1 MGSPTIVLDKIVE
14 KLVDIAFESVGRH
27 LGYLFHYKKNMKN
40 LEVQMNK
47 LQERRGAIERQI
59 DEAKTGGEVI
69 VDDVSDWLKEVDIL
83 RQGVE
88 SFTRDKTVKENVRCF
103 KFSCPDFN
111 SRYRLSKEAEKKMG
125 DVKTLA
131 EKANFGTISRRAP
144 PPLELQFP
152 SSGEYVSFDS
162 RALVFDRIMEALTD
176 SKVNVIGVYGTGGV
190 GKTTMVEKVGE
201 QVKKNGL
208 FDEVV
213 MAVVSRDAK
222 VAKIQ
227 GELADR
233 LHLKLEAE
241 TEVGKADQLWNRLSN
256 GKRNLVI
263 LDDIWKKLN
272 LKEIGIPIR
281 DGNKGCKVVLTSR
294 NQHVLIDMDVHK
306 DFPIQVLSEE
316 EAWNL
321 FKNKMGN
328 NVDSHD
334 QLHDIAKAV
343 CRECRG
349 LPVAILAVGAALK
362 GKSMSAWKSSLDKL
376 QKSMLNKIEDI
387 DPKLFTSLRL
397 SYDYL
402 DSVDAKSCYLLCC
415 LFPEDAQVPI
425 EELARH
431 CMARRL
437 LDQNPNTLEEARDI
451 VCSVVNTLKT
461 SCLLLDGINDDF
473 VKMHDIVRDIAIL
486 IAKEEKAFL
495 VKHGVEEWPETGTYE
510 KYSAISLRSENISEL
525 PEELVCPDLHT
536 LMLECS
542 RSKFQRE
549 LSIKIPDRFFRG
561 AEKLVVLELD
571 GVSMLPLPSSLGK
584 LMELRM
590 LCLINCEL
598 GDIAIL
604 KDLKNKLEVL
614 RIRGSDIKAL
624 PHEVGELTRLWLLDL
639 GDCYKLKVI
648 PSGVI
653 SKLHRLEELHFP
665 LNFEN
670 WEGTTGNEETSK
682 VSIDE
687 LMSLPRLSTLN
698 IGIPRDHIDELLPA
712 DLGFQNLI
720 RFNIT
725 VGAAYYV
732 DSKDYSVVV
741 LRDIYDDFNILERLL
756 GKPGRGGLYPSRSF
770 NNLTQLLLEDCRL
783 KYLFSPSCARGLLQL
798 QSLRIWRSEI
808 MEAVIGNEG
817 EKDEEIIANAIKFS
831 QLQSLHLESLPCLI
845 SFYPRIKKATTI
857 ESHSFSPAQS
867 LFNEKVAF
875 PVLEGLHIESVPNIT
890 EIWDKNLPP
899 TESFCRLRSLKVLY
913 CGKLKKVVPSHI
925 LPQLKSIET
934 LEVTYCWEMEV
945 IVVLERRE
953 EETQEATN
961 KDMIIMFPQLRAMT
975 LQILENLKCVCTYK
989 FEDQLKFN
997 VQFPQL
1003 RILNLYNLGRLSS
1016 FNDTSTITETRP
1028 LFNHQVAFP
1037 VLEELYINSV
1047 PNITE
1052 IWDKNLPPAE
1062 SICLLRFL
1070 EVRNC
1075 EKLMNVVP
1083 SYMLPLLKSIETLEV
1098 SECPEIEVIVVLE
1111 KKEKETQ
1118 EATNKDI
1125 IIVQFPQLRK
1135 LRLENLERLSSFN
1148 NDTCTITE
1156 TRPLFNHQVA
1166 FPALEELI
1174 ISSVPNIT
1182 EIWNKN
1188 LLQPES
1194 FCLPRSLGIRGCEK
1208 LRSLKVEDC
1217 EKLMNVVPS
1226 HRFPLLKNIEIL
1238 KVSNCPQIEVIVIME
1253 KREEETQ
1260 EVTNK
1265 DMNIMFP
1272 VLRNLQLLNLENL
1285 KGVCAYKSED
1295 RLCFN
1300 VQVAFP
1306 ALEELIISSVPNVTE
1321 IWDKNLLQPESFCL
1335 PRSLG
1340 IQGCEKLRSLKV
1352 RGCEKL
1358 MNVVP
1363 SHMLPQLKS
1372 IKTLEVSECP
1382 EMVVI
1387 VVLETREEETQ
1398 EATNKDMII
1407 VFPELRSLQL
1417 LNLENLKGV
1426 CAYKSEDR
1434 LCFNVQVAFP
1444 ALEELSIDSMHNITE
1459 IWDKNLLQPESFCL
1473 LRCSGVRGYEKLRS
1487 LKVMDCKK
1495 LMNVVP
1501 SHMLPLL
1508 KNIEILQVSNCPE
1521 MEVIVVLEKRE
1532 EETQEATTNNDT
1544 INAFPELRYLILEE
1558 LENLKG
1564 VCAYKSEDR
1573 LCFNVQ
1579 FPEPRILTLSD
1590 SGRLSSFNNTSIITE
1605 TRPLFNHQVAF
1616 PALEE
1621 LYINSIPN
1629 ITEIWDK
1636 NLISTESF
1644 CLLRSLEVKN
1654 CEELM
1659 NVVPSH
1665 MLPQLK
1671 SIKTLE
1677 VSECLEMEVI
1687 VVLEKMEEETQ
1698 EATTNKDM
1706 IIMFPQLREMTLRD
1720 LKYLKCVCTY
1730 KSEDQL
1736 KFNVQ
1741 VAFPT
1746 LEELSIYGMPN
1757 ITEIW
1762 DKNLLSAE
1770 SFCLL
1775 RSLNVKNCEKLM
1787 NVVPSHMLPQ
1797 LKSIETLEVSGCPEM
1812 EVIVVLEKREEE
1824 TQEATN
1830 KNMII
1835 VFPQLRKMTLGGLEN
1850 LKGVFTY
1857 KSKDDQLCFNVQ
1869 VEFPSLEELSIISMS
1884 NITEIW
1890 DKNLLQSESFC
1901 LLRSLGV
1908 RGFEKL
1914 RSLTVKNCEK
1924 LMNVV
1929 PSYMLPLLKNIEI
1942 LKVESCPEME
1952 VIVLLE
1958 KREEETHEAANKDT
1972 SIVFPGLR
1980 SLELQK
1986 LENLKGVCAYKSEDR
2001 LCFNVQV
2008 AFLVLEELYIG
2019 SMPNITEIWEK
2030 NLRQP
2035 ESFCLPMSLRLRG
2048 CEKLRSLKVK
2058 ECEKLMNVIPSHMI
2072 QLLKTIQILEV
2083 SNCPQMEVTV
2093 VMEKREEK
2101 TQEATNK
2108 DIIVFPE
2115 LTSLTL
2121 RKLENLKGVCAYKSE
2136 DRLCFNVQV
2145 AFPALEELSI
2155 DSMHNITEIW
2165 DKNLLQPESFCL
2177 LRCLGV
2183 RGYEKLRS
2191 LKVMDCKKLMNV
2203 VPSHM
2208 LPLLKKIEVLEVKNC
2223 PEMEVIVVLEKREEE
2238 TQEAAN
2244 KDMIIVFPQ
2253 LRKMELGKLENLKGV
2268 CAYKSE
2274 DRLCFNVQVAF
2285 PSLEALCICE
2295 MPNIT
2300 EIWDKNLLQPESFCL
2315 LRSSGARGYEKLRSL
2330 IVGNCNKLMNVVPS
2344 HMHPLLKNIEILHVF
2359 NCPEMEVI
2367 VVLEK
2372 RKEETQ
2378 EAANNDTI
2386 IVFPELSYLMLQE
2399 LENLKGVCAYKSED
2413 RLCFNVQVVFPK
2425 LIILDFY
2432 LDEHTR
2438 KILREATS
2446 KKKECATTDASSS
2459 GMQLQP

>member
-1407 VFPELRSLQL
+1407 V
-1417 LNLENLKGV
+1417 
-1426 CAYKSEDR
+1426 
-1434 LCFNVQVAFP
+1434 
-1444 ALEELSIDSMHNITE
+1444 
-1459 IWDKNLLQPESFCL
+1459 
-1473 LRCSGVRGYEKLRS
+1473 
-1487 LKVMDCKK
+1487 
-1495 LMNVVP
+1495 
-1501 SHMLPLL
+1501 
-1508 KNIEILQVSNCPE
+1508 
-1521 MEVIVVLEKRE
+1521 
-1532 EETQEATTNNDT
+1532 
-1544 INAFPELRYLILEE
+1544 
-1558 LENLKG
+1558 
-1564 VCAYKSEDR
+1564 
-1573 LCFNVQ
+1573 Q
-1579 FPEPRILTLSD
+1579 FPQLRILSL
-1590 SGRLSSFNNTSIITE
+1590 GYLGGLSSFNNTSIITK
-1605 TRPLFNHQVAF
+1605 TGSLFNH
-1616 PALEE
+1616 
-1621 LYINSIPN
+1621 
-1629 ITEIWDK
+1629 
-1636 NLISTESF
+1636 
-1644 CLLRSLEVKN
+1644 
-1654 CEELM
+1654 
-1659 NVVPSH
+1659 
-1665 MLPQLK
+1665 
-1671 SIKTLE
+1671 
-1677 VSECLEMEVI
+1677 
-1687 VVLEKMEEETQ
+1687 
-1698 EATTNKDM
+1698 
-1706 IIMFPQLREMTLRD
+1706 
-1720 LKYLKCVCTY
+1720 
-1730 KSEDQL
+1730 
-1736 KFNVQ
+1736 Q

>member
-1616 PALEE
+1616 P
-1621 LYINSIPN
+1621 
-1629 ITEIWDK
+1629 
-1636 NLISTESF
+1636 
-1644 CLLRSLEVKN
+1644 
-1654 CEELM
+1654 
-1659 NVVPSH
+1659 
-1665 MLPQLK
+1665 
-1671 SIKTLE
+1671 
-1677 VSECLEMEVI
+1677 
-1687 VVLEKMEEETQ
+1687 
-1698 EATTNKDM
+1698 
-1706 IIMFPQLREMTLRD
+1706 
-1720 LKYLKCVCTY
+1720 
-1730 KSEDQL
+1730 
-1736 KFNVQ
+1736 
-1741 VAFPT
+1741 T

>member
-1156 TRPLFNHQVA
+1156 TRPLFNHQVT
-1166 FPALEELI
+1166 FP
-1174 ISSVPNIT
+1174 T
-1182 EIWNKN
+1182 
-1188 LLQPES
+1188 
-1194 FCLPRSLGIRGCEK
+1194 
-1208 LRSLKVEDC
+1208 
-1217 EKLMNVVPS
+1217 
-1226 HRFPLLKNIEIL
+1226 
-1238 KVSNCPQIEVIVIME
+1238 
-1253 KREEETQ
+1253 
-1260 EVTNK
+1260 
-1265 DMNIMFP
+1265 
-1272 VLRNLQLLNLENL
+1272 
-1285 KGVCAYKSED
+1285 
-1295 RLCFN
+1295 
-1300 VQVAFP
+1300 
-1306 ALEELIISSVPNVTE
+1306 
-1321 IWDKNLLQPESFCL
+1321 
-1335 PRSLG
+1335 
-1340 IQGCEKLRSLKV
+1340 
-1352 RGCEKL
+1352 
-1358 MNVVP
+1358 
-1363 SHMLPQLKS
+1363 
-1372 IKTLEVSECP
+1372 
-1382 EMVVI
+1382 
-1387 VVLETREEETQ
+1387 
-1398 EATNKDMII
+1398 
-1407 VFPELRSLQL
+1407 
-1417 LNLENLKGV
+1417 
-1426 CAYKSEDR
+1426 
-1434 LCFNVQVAFP
+1434 
-1444 ALEELSIDSMHNITE
+1444 LEELSIYGMPNITE
-1459 IWDKNLLQPESFCL
+1459 IWDKNLLPAESFCL
-1473 LRCSGVRGYEKLRS
+1473 LRS
-1487 LKVMDCKK
+1487 LKVQYCEK

-1501 SHMLPLL
+1501 SYMLPLL
-1508 KNIEILQVSNCPE
+1508 KSIEILEVSECPE

-1532 EETQEATTNNDT
+1532 EETQEATNKYM
-1544 INAFPELRYLILEE
+1544 IIVFPKLRKMELQE

-1573 LCFNVQ
+1573 LC
-1579 FPEPRILTLSD
+1579 
-1590 SGRLSSFNNTSIITE
+1590 
-1605 TRPLFNHQVAF
+1605 
-1616 PALEE
+1616 
-1621 LYINSIPN
+1621 
-1629 ITEIWDK
+1629 
-1636 NLISTESF
+1636 
-1644 CLLRSLEVKN
+1644 
-1654 CEELM
+1654 
-1659 NVVPSH
+1659 
-1665 MLPQLK
+1665 
-1671 SIKTLE
+1671 
-1677 VSECLEMEVI
+1677 
-1687 VVLEKMEEETQ
+1687 
-1698 EATTNKDM
+1698 
-1706 IIMFPQLREMTLRD
+1706 
-1720 LKYLKCVCTY
+1720 
-1730 KSEDQL
+1730 
-1736 KFNVQ
+1736 FNVQ

>member
-1579 FPEPRILTLSD
+1579 
-1590 SGRLSSFNNTSIITE
+1590 
-1605 TRPLFNHQVAF
+1605 
-1616 PALEE
+1616 
-1621 LYINSIPN
+1621 
-1629 ITEIWDK
+1629 
-1636 NLISTESF
+1636 
-1644 CLLRSLEVKN
+1644 
-1654 CEELM
+1654 
-1659 NVVPSH
+1659 
-1665 MLPQLK
+1665 
-1671 SIKTLE
+1671 
-1677 VSECLEMEVI
+1677 
-1687 VVLEKMEEETQ
+1687 
-1698 EATTNKDM
+1698 
-1706 IIMFPQLREMTLRD
+1706 
-1720 LKYLKCVCTY
+1720 
-1730 KSEDQL
+1730 
-1736 KFNVQ
+1736 

>member
-1741 VAFPT
+1741 V
-1746 LEELSIYGMPN
+1746 
-1757 ITEIW
+1757 
-1762 DKNLLSAE
+1762 
-1770 SFCLL
+1770 
-1775 RSLNVKNCEKLM
+1775 
-1787 NVVPSHMLPQ
+1787 
-1797 LKSIETLEVSGCPEM
+1797 
-1812 EVIVVLEKREEE
+1812 
-1824 TQEATN
+1824 
-1830 KNMII
+1830 
-1835 VFPQLRKMTLGGLEN
+1835 
-1850 LKGVFTY
+1850 
-1857 KSKDDQLCFNVQ
+1857 
-1869 VEFPSLEELSIISMS
+1869 EFPSLEELSIISMS

>member
-1300 VQVAFP
+1300 VQ
-1306 ALEELIISSVPNVTE
+1306 
-1321 IWDKNLLQPESFCL
+1321 
-1335 PRSLG
+1335 
-1340 IQGCEKLRSLKV
+1340 
-1352 RGCEKL
+1352 
-1358 MNVVP
+1358 
-1363 SHMLPQLKS
+1363 
-1372 IKTLEVSECP
+1372 
-1382 EMVVI
+1382 
-1387 VVLETREEETQ
+1387 
-1398 EATNKDMII
+1398 
-1407 VFPELRSLQL
+1407 
-1417 LNLENLKGV
+1417 
-1426 CAYKSEDR
+1426 
-1434 LCFNVQVAFP
+1434 
-1444 ALEELSIDSMHNITE
+1444 
-1459 IWDKNLLQPESFCL
+1459 
-1473 LRCSGVRGYEKLRS
+1473 
-1487 LKVMDCKK
+1487 
-1495 LMNVVP
+1495 
-1501 SHMLPLL
+1501 
-1508 KNIEILQVSNCPE
+1508 
-1521 MEVIVVLEKRE
+1521 
-1532 EETQEATTNNDT
+1532 
-1544 INAFPELRYLILEE
+1544 
-1558 LENLKG
+1558 
-1564 VCAYKSEDR
+1564 
-1573 LCFNVQ
+1573 

-1736 KFNVQ
+1736 KFNVQFPQLRKLRLESLERLSSFNDTSIITETRPLFNHQ

>member
-875 PVLEGLHIESVPNIT
+875 PVLE
-890 EIWDKNLPP
+890 
-899 TESFCRLRSLKVLY
+899 
-913 CGKLKKVVPSHI
+913 
-925 LPQLKSIET
+925 
-934 LEVTYCWEMEV
+934 
-945 IVVLERRE
+945 
-953 EETQEATN
+953 
-961 KDMIIMFPQLRAMT
+961 
-975 LQILENLKCVCTYK
+975 
-989 FEDQLKFN
+989 
-997 VQFPQL
+997 
-1003 RILNLYNLGRLSS
+1003 
-1016 FNDTSTITETRP
+1016 
-1028 LFNHQVAFP
+1028 
-1037 VLEELYINSV
+1037 ELYINSV

-1736 KFNVQ
+1736 KFNVQFPQLRKLRLESLERLSSFNDTSIITETRPLFNHQ

>member
-867 LFNEKVAF
+867 LFNEK
-875 PVLEGLHIESVPNIT
+875 
-890 EIWDKNLPP
+890 
-899 TESFCRLRSLKVLY
+899 
-913 CGKLKKVVPSHI
+913 
-925 LPQLKSIET
+925 LKSIET

-997 VQFPQL
+997 VQ
-1003 RILNLYNLGRLSS
+1003 
-1016 FNDTSTITETRP
+1016 
-1028 LFNHQVAFP
+1028 VAFP
-1037 VLEELYINSV
+1037 S
-1047 PNITE
+1047 
-1052 IWDKNLPPAE
+1052 
-1062 SICLLRFL
+1062 
-1070 EVRNC
+1070 
-1075 EKLMNVVP
+1075 
-1083 SYMLPLLKSIETLEV
+1083 
-1098 SECPEIEVIVVLE
+1098 
-1111 KKEKETQ
+1111 
-1118 EATNKDI
+1118 
-1125 IIVQFPQLRK
+1125 
-1135 LRLENLERLSSFN
+1135 
-1148 NDTCTITE
+1148 
-1156 TRPLFNHQVA
+1156 
-1166 FPALEELI
+1166 LEELI

-1736 KFNVQ
+1736 KFNVQFPQLRKLRLESLERLSSFNDTSIITETRPLFNHQ

>member
-1407 VFPELRSLQL
+1407 V
-1417 LNLENLKGV
+1417 
-1426 CAYKSEDR
+1426 
-1434 LCFNVQVAFP
+1434 
-1444 ALEELSIDSMHNITE
+1444 
-1459 IWDKNLLQPESFCL
+1459 
-1473 LRCSGVRGYEKLRS
+1473 
-1487 LKVMDCKK
+1487 
-1495 LMNVVP
+1495 
-1501 SHMLPLL
+1501 
-1508 KNIEILQVSNCPE
+1508 
-1521 MEVIVVLEKRE
+1521 
-1532 EETQEATTNNDT
+1532 
-1544 INAFPELRYLILEE
+1544 
-1558 LENLKG
+1558 
-1564 VCAYKSEDR
+1564 
-1573 LCFNVQ
+1573 Q
-1579 FPEPRILTLSD
+1579 FPQLRILSLGD

-1736 KFNVQ
+1736 KFNVQFPQLRKLRLESLERLSSFNDTSIITETRPLFNHQ

>member
-1156 TRPLFNHQVA
+1156 TRPLFNHQVT
-1166 FPALEELI
+1166 FP
-1174 ISSVPNIT
+1174 T
-1182 EIWNKN
+1182 
-1188 LLQPES
+1188 
-1194 FCLPRSLGIRGCEK
+1194 
-1208 LRSLKVEDC
+1208 
-1217 EKLMNVVPS
+1217 
-1226 HRFPLLKNIEIL
+1226 
-1238 KVSNCPQIEVIVIME
+1238 
-1253 KREEETQ
+1253 
-1260 EVTNK
+1260 
-1265 DMNIMFP
+1265 
-1272 VLRNLQLLNLENL
+1272 
-1285 KGVCAYKSED
+1285 
-1295 RLCFN
+1295 
-1300 VQVAFP
+1300 
-1306 ALEELIISSVPNVTE
+1306 
-1321 IWDKNLLQPESFCL
+1321 
-1335 PRSLG
+1335 
-1340 IQGCEKLRSLKV
+1340 
-1352 RGCEKL
+1352 
-1358 MNVVP
+1358 
-1363 SHMLPQLKS
+1363 
-1372 IKTLEVSECP
+1372 
-1382 EMVVI
+1382 
-1387 VVLETREEETQ
+1387 
-1398 EATNKDMII
+1398 
-1407 VFPELRSLQL
+1407 
-1417 LNLENLKGV
+1417 
-1426 CAYKSEDR
+1426 
-1434 LCFNVQVAFP
+1434 
-1444 ALEELSIDSMHNITE
+1444 LEELSIYGMPNITE
-1459 IWDKNLLQPESFCL
+1459 IWDKNLLPAESFCL
-1473 LRCSGVRGYEKLRS
+1473 LRS
-1487 LKVMDCKK
+1487 LKVQYCEK

-1501 SHMLPLL
+1501 SYMLPLL
-1508 KNIEILQVSNCPE
+1508 KSIEILEVSECPE

-1532 EETQEATTNNDT
+1532 EETQEATNKYM
-1544 INAFPELRYLILEE
+1544 IIVFPKLRKMELQE

-1573 LCFNVQ
+1573 LCFNV
-1579 FPEPRILTLSD
+1579 
-1590 SGRLSSFNNTSIITE
+1590 
-1605 TRPLFNHQVAF
+1605 QVAF

-1736 KFNVQ
+1736 KFNVQFPQLRKLRLESLERLSSFNDTSIITETRPLFNHQ

>member
-1156 TRPLFNHQVA
+1156 TRPLFNHQVT
-1166 FPALEELI
+1166 FP
-1174 ISSVPNIT
+1174 T
-1182 EIWNKN
+1182 
-1188 LLQPES
+1188 
-1194 FCLPRSLGIRGCEK
+1194 
-1208 LRSLKVEDC
+1208 
-1217 EKLMNVVPS
+1217 
-1226 HRFPLLKNIEIL
+1226 
-1238 KVSNCPQIEVIVIME
+1238 
-1253 KREEETQ
+1253 
-1260 EVTNK
+1260 
-1265 DMNIMFP
+1265 
-1272 VLRNLQLLNLENL
+1272 
-1285 KGVCAYKSED
+1285 
-1295 RLCFN
+1295 
-1300 VQVAFP
+1300 
-1306 ALEELIISSVPNVTE
+1306 
-1321 IWDKNLLQPESFCL
+1321 
-1335 PRSLG
+1335 
-1340 IQGCEKLRSLKV
+1340 
-1352 RGCEKL
+1352 
-1358 MNVVP
+1358 
-1363 SHMLPQLKS
+1363 
-1372 IKTLEVSECP
+1372 
-1382 EMVVI
+1382 
-1387 VVLETREEETQ
+1387 
-1398 EATNKDMII
+1398 
-1407 VFPELRSLQL
+1407 
-1417 LNLENLKGV
+1417 
-1426 CAYKSEDR
+1426 
-1434 LCFNVQVAFP
+1434 
-1444 ALEELSIDSMHNITE
+1444 LEELSIYGMPNITE
-1459 IWDKNLLQPESFCL
+1459 IWDKNLLPAESFCL
-1473 LRCSGVRGYEKLRS
+1473 LRS
-1487 LKVMDCKK
+1487 LKVQYCEK

-1501 SHMLPLL
+1501 SYMLPLL
-1508 KNIEILQVSNCPE
+1508 KSIEILEVSECPE

-1532 EETQEATTNNDT
+1532 EETQEATNKYM
-1544 INAFPELRYLILEE
+1544 IIVFPKLRKMELQE

-1564 VCAYKSEDR
+1564 ACAYKSEDQ
-1573 LCFNVQ
+1573 LNFNV
-1579 FPEPRILTLSD
+1579 
-1590 SGRLSSFNNTSIITE
+1590 
-1605 TRPLFNHQVAF
+1605 QVAF

-1736 KFNVQ
+1736 KFNVQFPQLRKLRLESLERLSSFNDTSIITETRPLFNHQ

>member
-1156 TRPLFNHQVA
+1156 TRPLFNHQVT
-1166 FPALEELI
+1166 FP
-1174 ISSVPNIT
+1174 T
-1182 EIWNKN
+1182 
-1188 LLQPES
+1188 
-1194 FCLPRSLGIRGCEK
+1194 
-1208 LRSLKVEDC
+1208 
-1217 EKLMNVVPS
+1217 
-1226 HRFPLLKNIEIL
+1226 
-1238 KVSNCPQIEVIVIME
+1238 
-1253 KREEETQ
+1253 
-1260 EVTNK
+1260 
-1265 DMNIMFP
+1265 
-1272 VLRNLQLLNLENL
+1272 
-1285 KGVCAYKSED
+1285 
-1295 RLCFN
+1295 
-1300 VQVAFP
+1300 
-1306 ALEELIISSVPNVTE
+1306 
-1321 IWDKNLLQPESFCL
+1321 
-1335 PRSLG
+1335 
-1340 IQGCEKLRSLKV
+1340 
-1352 RGCEKL
+1352 
-1358 MNVVP
+1358 
-1363 SHMLPQLKS
+1363 
-1372 IKTLEVSECP
+1372 
-1382 EMVVI
+1382 
-1387 VVLETREEETQ
+1387 
-1398 EATNKDMII
+1398 
-1407 VFPELRSLQL
+1407 
-1417 LNLENLKGV
+1417 
-1426 CAYKSEDR
+1426 
-1434 LCFNVQVAFP
+1434 
-1444 ALEELSIDSMHNITE
+1444 LEELSIYGMPNITE
-1459 IWDKNLLQPESFCL
+1459 IWDKNLLPAESFCL
-1473 LRCSGVRGYEKLRS
+1473 LRS
-1487 LKVMDCKK
+1487 LKVQYCEK

-1501 SHMLPLL
+1501 SYMLPLL
-1508 KNIEILQVSNCPE
+1508 KSIEILEVSECPE

-1532 EETQEATTNNDT
+1532 EETQEATNKYM
-1544 INAFPELRYLILEE
+1544 IIVFPKLRKMELQE

-1579 FPEPRILTLSD
+1579 FPQLRILSL
-1590 SGRLSSFNNTSIITE
+1590 GYLGGLSSFNNTSIITK
-1605 TRPLFNHQVAF
+1605 TGSLFNH
-1616 PALEE
+1616 
-1621 LYINSIPN
+1621 
-1629 ITEIWDK
+1629 
-1636 NLISTESF
+1636 
-1644 CLLRSLEVKN
+1644 
-1654 CEELM
+1654 
-1659 NVVPSH
+1659 
-1665 MLPQLK
+1665 
-1671 SIKTLE
+1671 
-1677 VSECLEMEVI
+1677 
-1687 VVLEKMEEETQ
+1687 
-1698 EATTNKDM
+1698 
-1706 IIMFPQLREMTLRD
+1706 
-1720 LKYLKCVCTY
+1720 
-1730 KSEDQL
+1730 
-1736 KFNVQ
+1736 Q

>member
-1300 VQVAFP
+1300 VQFP
-1306 ALEELIISSVPNVTE
+1306 QLRIL
-1321 IWDKNLLQPESFCL
+1321 
-1335 PRSLG
+1335 SLG
-1340 IQGCEKLRSLKV
+1340 
-1352 RGCEKL
+1352 
-1358 MNVVP
+1358 
-1363 SHMLPQLKS
+1363 
-1372 IKTLEVSECP
+1372 
-1382 EMVVI
+1382 
-1387 VVLETREEETQ
+1387 
-1398 EATNKDMII
+1398 
-1407 VFPELRSLQL
+1407 
-1417 LNLENLKGV
+1417 
-1426 CAYKSEDR
+1426 
-1434 LCFNVQVAFP
+1434 
-1444 ALEELSIDSMHNITE
+1444 
-1459 IWDKNLLQPESFCL
+1459 
-1473 LRCSGVRGYEKLRS
+1473 
-1487 LKVMDCKK
+1487 
-1495 LMNVVP
+1495 
-1501 SHMLPLL
+1501 
-1508 KNIEILQVSNCPE
+1508 
-1521 MEVIVVLEKRE
+1521 
-1532 EETQEATTNNDT
+1532 
-1544 INAFPELRYLILEE
+1544 YL
-1558 LENLKG
+1558 G
-1564 VCAYKSEDR
+1564 
-1573 LCFNVQ
+1573 
-1579 FPEPRILTLSD
+1579 
-1590 SGRLSSFNNTSIITE
+1590 GLSSFNNTSIITK
-1605 TRPLFNHQVAF
+1605 TGSLFNH
-1616 PALEE
+1616 
-1621 LYINSIPN
+1621 
-1629 ITEIWDK
+1629 
-1636 NLISTESF
+1636 
-1644 CLLRSLEVKN
+1644 
-1654 CEELM
+1654 
-1659 NVVPSH
+1659 
-1665 MLPQLK
+1665 
-1671 SIKTLE
+1671 
-1677 VSECLEMEVI
+1677 
-1687 VVLEKMEEETQ
+1687 
-1698 EATTNKDM
+1698 
-1706 IIMFPQLREMTLRD
+1706 
-1720 LKYLKCVCTY
+1720 
-1730 KSEDQL
+1730 
-1736 KFNVQ
+1736 Q

>member
-867 LFNEKVAF
+867 LFNEKVTF
-875 PVLEGLHIESVPNIT
+875 PTLEELSIYGMPNIT
-890 EIWDKNLPP
+890 EIWDKNLLPA
-899 TESFCRLRSLKVLY
+899 ESFCLLRSLKVQY
-913 CGKLKKVVPSHI
+913 
-925 LPQLKSIET
+925 
-934 LEVTYCWEMEV
+934 
-945 IVVLERRE
+945 
-953 EETQEATN
+953 
-961 KDMIIMFPQLRAMT
+961 
-975 LQILENLKCVCTYK
+975 
-989 FEDQLKFN
+989 
-997 VQFPQL
+997 
-1003 RILNLYNLGRLSS
+1003 
-1016 FNDTSTITETRP
+1016 
-1028 LFNHQVAFP
+1028 
-1037 VLEELYINSV
+1037 
-1047 PNITE
+1047 
-1052 IWDKNLPPAE
+1052 
-1062 SICLLRFL
+1062 
-1070 EVRNC
+1070 C

-1083 SYMLPLLKSIETLEV
+1083 SYMLPLLKSIEILEV
-1098 SECPEIEVIVVLE
+1098 SECPEMEVIVVL
-1111 KKEKETQ
+1111 
-1118 EATNKDI
+1118 
-1125 IIVQFPQLRK
+1125 
-1135 LRLENLERLSSFN
+1135 
-1148 NDTCTITE
+1148 
-1156 TRPLFNHQVA
+1156 
-1166 FPALEELI
+1166 
-1174 ISSVPNIT
+1174 
-1182 EIWNKN
+1182 
-1188 LLQPES
+1188 
-1194 FCLPRSLGIRGCEK
+1194 
-1208 LRSLKVEDC
+1208 
-1217 EKLMNVVPS
+1217 
-1226 HRFPLLKNIEIL
+1226 
-1238 KVSNCPQIEVIVIME
+1238 E

-1260 EVTNK
+1260 EATNK
-1265 DMNIMFP
+1265 YMIIVFP
-1272 VLRNLQLLNLENL
+1272 KLRKMELQELENL

-1736 KFNVQ
+1736 KFNVQFPQLRKLRLESLERLSSFNDTSIITETRPLFNHQ

>member
-1148 NDTCTITE
+1148 N
-1156 TRPLFNHQVA
+1156 
-1166 FPALEELI
+1166 
-1174 ISSVPNIT
+1174 
-1182 EIWNKN
+1182 
-1188 LLQPES
+1188 
-1194 FCLPRSLGIRGCEK
+1194 
-1208 LRSLKVEDC
+1208 
-1217 EKLMNVVPS
+1217 
-1226 HRFPLLKNIEIL
+1226 
-1238 KVSNCPQIEVIVIME
+1238 
-1253 KREEETQ
+1253 
-1260 EVTNK
+1260 
-1265 DMNIMFP
+1265 
-1272 VLRNLQLLNLENL
+1272 
-1285 KGVCAYKSED
+1285 
-1295 RLCFN
+1295 
-1300 VQVAFP
+1300 
-1306 ALEELIISSVPNVTE
+1306 
-1321 IWDKNLLQPESFCL
+1321 
-1335 PRSLG
+1335 
-1340 IQGCEKLRSLKV
+1340 
-1352 RGCEKL
+1352 
-1358 MNVVP
+1358 
-1363 SHMLPQLKS
+1363 
-1372 IKTLEVSECP
+1372 
-1382 EMVVI
+1382 
-1387 VVLETREEETQ
+1387 
-1398 EATNKDMII
+1398 
-1407 VFPELRSLQL
+1407 
-1417 LNLENLKGV
+1417 
-1426 CAYKSEDR
+1426 
-1434 LCFNVQVAFP
+1434 
-1444 ALEELSIDSMHNITE
+1444 
-1459 IWDKNLLQPESFCL
+1459 
-1473 LRCSGVRGYEKLRS
+1473 
-1487 LKVMDCKK
+1487 
-1495 LMNVVP
+1495 
-1501 SHMLPLL
+1501 
-1508 KNIEILQVSNCPE
+1508 
-1521 MEVIVVLEKRE
+1521 
-1532 EETQEATTNNDT
+1532 
-1544 INAFPELRYLILEE
+1544 
-1558 LENLKG
+1558 
-1564 VCAYKSEDR
+1564 
-1573 LCFNVQ
+1573 
-1579 FPEPRILTLSD
+1579 
-1590 SGRLSSFNNTSIITE
+1590 TSIITE

-1736 KFNVQ
+1736 KFNVQFPQLRKLRLESLERLSSFNDTSIITETRPLFNHQ

>member
-875 PVLEGLHIESVPNIT
+875 P
-890 EIWDKNLPP
+890 
-899 TESFCRLRSLKVLY
+899 
-913 CGKLKKVVPSHI
+913 
-925 LPQLKSIET
+925 
-934 LEVTYCWEMEV
+934 
-945 IVVLERRE
+945 
-953 EETQEATN
+953 
-961 KDMIIMFPQLRAMT
+961 
-975 LQILENLKCVCTYK
+975 
-989 FEDQLKFN
+989 
-997 VQFPQL
+997 
-1003 RILNLYNLGRLSS
+1003 
-1016 FNDTSTITETRP
+1016 
-1028 LFNHQVAFP
+1028 
-1037 VLEELYINSV
+1037 
-1047 PNITE
+1047 
-1052 IWDKNLPPAE
+1052 
-1062 SICLLRFL
+1062 
-1070 EVRNC
+1070 
-1075 EKLMNVVP
+1075 
-1083 SYMLPLLKSIETLEV
+1083 
-1098 SECPEIEVIVVLE
+1098 
-1111 KKEKETQ
+1111 
-1118 EATNKDI
+1118 
-1125 IIVQFPQLRK
+1125 
-1135 LRLENLERLSSFN
+1135 
-1148 NDTCTITE
+1148 
-1156 TRPLFNHQVA
+1156 
-1166 FPALEELI
+1166 
-1174 ISSVPNIT
+1174 
-1182 EIWNKN
+1182 
-1188 LLQPES
+1188 
-1194 FCLPRSLGIRGCEK
+1194 
-1208 LRSLKVEDC
+1208 
-1217 EKLMNVVPS
+1217 
-1226 HRFPLLKNIEIL
+1226 
-1238 KVSNCPQIEVIVIME
+1238 
-1253 KREEETQ
+1253 
-1260 EVTNK
+1260 
-1265 DMNIMFP
+1265 
-1272 VLRNLQLLNLENL
+1272 
-1285 KGVCAYKSED
+1285 
-1295 RLCFN
+1295 
-1300 VQVAFP
+1300 

-1736 KFNVQ
+1736 KFNVQFPQLRKLRLESLERLSSFNDTSIITETRPLFNHQ

>member
-867 LFNEKVAF
+867 LFNEK
-875 PVLEGLHIESVPNIT
+875 
-890 EIWDKNLPP
+890 
-899 TESFCRLRSLKVLY
+899 
-913 CGKLKKVVPSHI
+913 
-925 LPQLKSIET
+925 LKSIET

-1028 LFNHQVAFP
+1028 LFNHQVTFP
-1037 VLEELYINSV
+1037 TLEELSIYGM

-1052 IWDKNLPPAE
+1052 IWDKNLLPAE
-1062 SICLLRFL
+1062 SFCLLRSL
-1070 EVRNC
+1070 KVQYC

-1083 SYMLPLLKSIETLEV
+1083 SYMLPLLKSIEILEV
-1098 SECPEIEVIVVLE
+1098 SECPEMEVIVVL
-1111 KKEKETQ
+1111 
-1118 EATNKDI
+1118 
-1125 IIVQFPQLRK
+1125 
-1135 LRLENLERLSSFN
+1135 
-1148 NDTCTITE
+1148 
-1156 TRPLFNHQVA
+1156 
-1166 FPALEELI
+1166 
-1174 ISSVPNIT
+1174 
-1182 EIWNKN
+1182 
-1188 LLQPES
+1188 
-1194 FCLPRSLGIRGCEK
+1194 
-1208 LRSLKVEDC
+1208 
-1217 EKLMNVVPS
+1217 
-1226 HRFPLLKNIEIL
+1226 
-1238 KVSNCPQIEVIVIME
+1238 E

-1260 EVTNK
+1260 EATNK
-1265 DMNIMFP
+1265 YMIIVFP
-1272 VLRNLQLLNLENL
+1272 KLRKMELQELENL

-1736 KFNVQ
+1736 KFNVQFPQLRKLRLESLERLSSFNDTSIITETRPLFNHQ

>member
-1579 FPEPRILTLSD
+1579 
-1590 SGRLSSFNNTSIITE
+1590 
-1605 TRPLFNHQVAF
+1605 
-1616 PALEE
+1616 
-1621 LYINSIPN
+1621 
-1629 ITEIWDK
+1629 
-1636 NLISTESF
+1636 
-1644 CLLRSLEVKN
+1644 
-1654 CEELM
+1654 
-1659 NVVPSH
+1659 
-1665 MLPQLK
+1665 
-1671 SIKTLE
+1671 
-1677 VSECLEMEVI
+1677 
-1687 VVLEKMEEETQ
+1687 
-1698 EATTNKDM
+1698 
-1706 IIMFPQLREMTLRD
+1706 
-1720 LKYLKCVCTY
+1720 
-1730 KSEDQL
+1730 
-1736 KFNVQ
+1736 
-1741 VAFPT
+1741 
-1746 LEELSIYGMPN
+1746 
-1757 ITEIW
+1757 
-1762 DKNLLSAE
+1762 
-1770 SFCLL
+1770 
-1775 RSLNVKNCEKLM
+1775 
-1787 NVVPSHMLPQ
+1787 
-1797 LKSIETLEVSGCPEM
+1797 
-1812 EVIVVLEKREEE
+1812 
-1824 TQEATN
+1824 
-1830 KNMII
+1830 
-1835 VFPQLRKMTLGGLEN
+1835 
-1850 LKGVFTY
+1850 
-1857 KSKDDQLCFNVQ
+1857 

>member
-867 LFNEKVAF
+867 LFNEK
-875 PVLEGLHIESVPNIT
+875 
-890 EIWDKNLPP
+890 
-899 TESFCRLRSLKVLY
+899 
-913 CGKLKKVVPSHI
+913 
-925 LPQLKSIET
+925 
-934 LEVTYCWEMEV
+934 
-945 IVVLERRE
+945 
-953 EETQEATN
+953 
-961 KDMIIMFPQLRAMT
+961 
-975 LQILENLKCVCTYK
+975 
-989 FEDQLKFN
+989 
-997 VQFPQL
+997 
-1003 RILNLYNLGRLSS
+1003 
-1016 FNDTSTITETRP
+1016 
-1028 LFNHQVAFP
+1028 
-1037 VLEELYINSV
+1037 
-1047 PNITE
+1047 
-1052 IWDKNLPPAE
+1052 
-1062 SICLLRFL
+1062 
-1070 EVRNC
+1070 
-1075 EKLMNVVP
+1075 
-1083 SYMLPLLKSIETLEV
+1083 
-1098 SECPEIEVIVVLE
+1098 
-1111 KKEKETQ
+1111 
-1118 EATNKDI
+1118 
-1125 IIVQFPQLRK
+1125 FPQLRK

-1736 KFNVQ
+1736 KFNVQFPQLRKLRLESLERLSSFNDTSIITETRPLFNHQ